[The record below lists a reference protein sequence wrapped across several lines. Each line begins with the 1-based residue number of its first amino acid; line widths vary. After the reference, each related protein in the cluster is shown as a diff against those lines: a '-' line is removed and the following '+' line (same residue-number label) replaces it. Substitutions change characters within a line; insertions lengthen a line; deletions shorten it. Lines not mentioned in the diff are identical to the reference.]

1 MTPLYSPDLIL
12 TLDVRLLQK
21 QSDGMYKGKA
31 GDVVVKVEDSV
42 QFKWTLPEF
51 LEDAAQELAN
61 AGKVE

>member
-1 MTPLYSPDLIL
+1 MTPLYSPSLIL
-12 TLDVRLLQK
+12 TLDVRRLQK

-31 GDVVVKVEDSV
+31 GDVVVIVEDMR
-42 QFKWTLPEF
+42 WTLPEF